1 MFSTIDLFK
10 SYLPHK
16 NIFHSNDLPIM
27 NQLASPSKNIAK
39 QSSFFVFKVS
49 VVAAIGGLL
58 FGYDTA
64 VIAGVIGYLQKK
76 FSLSPTLVGSA
87 ASSAIWGCIIGA
99 MFAGYIS
106 DKIGRRKSL
115 FITAILFFL
124 SSVLACLANSLTTF
138 IIARLIGGIGIGAAS
153 MLSPLYIS
161 EIAPAKI
168 RGKLVSIYQLAIVI
182 GINLIYFVNLKIA
195 AYGNESWDVEYGWRY
210 MLASGILPA
219 IIFFILLFL
228 VPESPRWL
236 IKQNR
241 QNEATD
247 VMDKVYGQAISREV
261 IGEIQ
266 NALKHESGTIKELFS
281 PGLRVAMIVGIV
293 LALFSQI
300 TGINAIIYYAPEIFK
315 SAGFGVQSALMQTV
329 ILGLVNTAF
338 TFVAIFLIDKIGRKT
353 LLLIGVTGMMLS
365 LFAIGLCYYYHLSGG
380 PWLLIFIMLYIASF
394 ASSLGPIPWVI
405 ISEIFPTKTRGIAM
419 SFATVVL
426 WIGVVLITQLTPLM
440 LGQLGGAITFW
451 IFMINTIF
459 LLVFTWKVIPET
471 RQKSL
476 EEIEQSWKKIKD

>member
-1 MFSTIDLFK
+1 
-10 SYLPHK
+10 
-16 NIFHSNDLPIM
+16 M
-27 NQLASPSKNIAK
+27 NKTFSPSPTTVS
-39 QSSFFVFKVS
+39 QSSYFVFKVS
-49 VVAAIGGLL
+49 IVAAIGGLL

-76 FSLSPTLVGSA
+76 FSLSPALVGSA

-195 AYGNESWDVEYGWRY
+195 AYGDESWDIEYGWRY

-219 IIFFILLFL
+219 LVFFILLFL

-236 IKQNR
+236 IKQNKYS
-241 QNEATD
+241 EAAD
-247 VMDKVYGQAISREV
+247 VMDKVYGQEISREV
-261 IGEIQ
+261 ITEIESAIK
-266 NALKHESGTIKELFS
+266 NESGTISELFS
-281 PGLRVAMIVGIV
+281 PGLRIAMIVGIV

-315 SAGFGVQSALMQTV
+315 TAGFGVQSALAQTV

-338 TFVAIFLIDKIGRKT
+338 TFVAIFLIDKLGRKK
-353 LLLIGVTGMMLS
+353 LLLYGVTGMMLS
-365 LFAIGLCYYYHLSGG
+365 LFAIGLCYYLKLSGG

-405 ISEIFPTKTRGIAM
+405 ISEIFPTKMRGIAM

-426 WIGVVLITQLTPLM
+426 WVGVVLITQLTPLM
-440 LGQLGGAITFW
+440 LGQLGGAVTFW
-451 IFMINTIF
+451 VFMVNAF
-459 LLVFTWKVIPET
+459 LLILFTWKVIPET

-476 EEIEQSWKKIKD
+476 EEIEQSWRRIKA